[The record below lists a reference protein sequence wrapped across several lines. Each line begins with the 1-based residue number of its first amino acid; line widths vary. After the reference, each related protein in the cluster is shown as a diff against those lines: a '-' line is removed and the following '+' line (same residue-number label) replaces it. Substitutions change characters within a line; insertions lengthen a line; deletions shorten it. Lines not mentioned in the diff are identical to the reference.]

1 MRLPLCLVA
10 ALLLPCTALATP
22 SQVVTDD
29 IGRFWATYDAVRAEP
44 DVERRVALVQERY
57 IDRAAP
63 ACMR

>member
-44 DVERRVALVQERY
+44 DVERRSHSCRSATS
-57 IDRAAP
+57 IRAAP